1 MINHYRSHL
10 LFYRNRNRYRNRNSI
25 AQIPIRFDPDF
36 DNDFDFDDISIV
48 LPHETA
54 EPDGFSPAELVV
66 YGRELVLR
74 IRRGSGRMKGIYAD
88 VNIRMLGVLR

>member
-1 MINHYRSHL
+1 MIKHYRSHL
-10 LFYRNRNRYRNRNSI
+10 IFYRNRYRNRNRNSI

-36 DNDFDFDDISIV
+36 DPDFDDISIV

-66 YGRELVLR
+66 YGRQLKQP
-74 IRRGSGRMKGIYAD
+74 GHG
-88 VNIRMLGVLR
+88 